1 MPDKI
6 LFPLLVAAGMGLFAC
21 NAARY
26 TTGAAETA
34 SGVVFEPDDKYASM
48 RIPALVL
55 TPKQTLLAFCEGRIG
70 NASDWADMNLIL
82 RRSTDGGKT
91 WSNITVLDTSRQ
103 SPVGNPTPIV
113 DDRGVVHLLYQ
124 KDYKDAWYIRSED
137 DGKSWSVPENI
148 THVYDQ
154 FKPEYNWK
162 VLAPGP
168 GHGIQLQSGRLLA
181 AVWLADSRKLTPRRS
196 HAPSCVATI
205 YSDDH
210 GATWH
215 RGAIVADS
223 SALIPNPNES
233 QPVELSDQRVLL
245 SIRNPSTAKRRAFS
259 ESPDGIGG
267 WTPARLAP
275 ELFDP
280 TCMASIVRVPLWKPE
295 GKPALVF
302 VNPDSRHIE
311 KNPRANLS
319 ASVSFDDGK
328 TWKLHKV
335 LDSGPSG
342 YSDMATGKNGTIYCL
357 YETNTQNN
365 KGFNYSLVLK
375 TFTPQW
381 LQQTNNQK

>member
-1 MPDKI
+1 MTNKKI
-6 LFPLLVAAGMGLFAC
+6 FTLLMAAGIALFAC
-21 NAARY
+21 NVTRHTGNAAVP
-26 TTGAAETA
+26 A
-34 SGVVFEPDDKYASM
+34 SRVVFEPDSKYASM

-55 TPKQTLLAFCEGRIG
+55 TPRQTLLAFCEGRIG

-103 SPVGNPTPIV
+103 SPCGNPTPIV

-137 DGKSWSVPENI
+137 DGKSWSAPVNI
-148 THVYDQ
+148 TQVYDQ

-168 GHGIQLQSGRLLA
+168 GHGIQLHSGRLLA

-223 SALIPNPNES
+223 TALIPNPNES
-233 QPVELSDQRVLL
+233 QPVALSDQRVLL
-245 SIRNPSTAKRRAFS
+245 SIRNPSAARRRAFS
-259 ESPDGIGG
+259 ESADGISG
-267 WTPARLAP
+267 WSPAHHAP

-280 TCMASIVRVPLWKPE
+280 TCMASIVSVKAWQPE

-302 VNPDSRHIE
+302 VNPDSRDIE
-311 KNPRANLS
+311 KTPRANLS
-319 ASVSFDDGK
+319 ASVSLDDGK
-328 TWKLHKV
+328 TWKLHRV

-342 YSDMATGKNGTIYCL
+342 YSDMAAGKNGIIYCL

-375 TFTPQW
+375 TFTTQW